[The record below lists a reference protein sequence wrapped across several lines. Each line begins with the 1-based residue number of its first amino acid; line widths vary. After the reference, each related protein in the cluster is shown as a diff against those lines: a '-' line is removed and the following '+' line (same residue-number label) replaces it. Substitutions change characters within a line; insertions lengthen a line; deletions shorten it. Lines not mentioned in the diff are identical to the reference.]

1 MLKKGVRFQF
11 RTRAAPAPEAVK
23 KRVGSQFRTTVH
35 PAADAVSELGSDPFF
50 HRALVLDTNIVLD
63 LFVFADQT
71 ASPVRTALEEGGLRW
86 LATQA
91 MRDELERVLS
101 YAQIVPKLAYYELAA
116 GDVLAAF
123 DRHSQQVGV
132 AAKAPVTCKDPDD
145 QKFIDLAVA
154 HGATLLSKDRA
165 VLAMKK
171 RLQRL
176 DVHAGRAL
184 P

>member
-1 MLKKGVRFQF
+1 MGADPAFP
-11 RTRAAPAPEAVK
+11 RT
-23 KRVGSQFRTTVH
+23 
-35 PAADAVSELGSDPFF
+35 
-50 HRALVLDTNIVLD
+50 LVLDTNVVLD
-63 LFVFADQT
+63 LLVFADKG
-71 ASPVRTALEEGGLRW
+71 ASAVRAALEDGGLRW

-123 DRHSQQVGV
+123 DRHSQQVDV
-132 AAKAPVTCKDPDD
+132 AAKSAVTCKDPHD

-165 VLAMKK
+165 VLALKK
-171 RLQRL
+171 RLERLNVHAAMTLPWL
-176 DVHAGRAL
+176 DVMPG
-184 P
+184 